1 MQLRCLGLKIMLIV
15 LVSLLALATT
25 GGGGGGCGRVQ
36 AFTTTTTTASIP
48 TGKRASTKIT
58 ALVPMPFSKAVAVDS
73 ASGRLSTAARKS
85 RPIRTATT
93 TTTKTEA
100 RTSTCLSSITY
111 SIEDSNGEGKSGDD
125 NSNGSNYGEV
135 SRAYRR
141 TIYTHEDWKR
151 HRDPSR
157 FFKRAL
163 TIFRSGIYWNIRLPV
178 KFVTSVSMFVV
189 LWNTLFKGFQLSLP
203 LQPFTLSSASLGLLL
218 VFRTN
223 TGYGRWDEARKC
235 WGMNM

>member
-1 MQLRCLGLKIMLIV
+1 MILTV
-15 LVSLLALATT
+15 LLLLLFLALAVVVGP
-25 GGGGGGCGRVQ
+25 GGGGNNGRRTIDVVQ
-36 AFTTTTTTASIP
+36 AF
-48 TGKRASTKIT
+48 
-58 ALVPMPFSKAVAVDS
+58 
-73 ASGRLSTAARKS
+73 
-85 RPIRTATT
+85 TATT
-93 TTTKTEA
+93 TTTA
-100 RTSTCLSSITY
+100 TSTSKRSRHHLLLPPPPRGLRRRASFSPPLPPPPPSLSSLSSSSSCFSTTSTITSTTTTRLFY
-111 SIEDSNGEGKSGDD
+111 NNKSSLDSKT
-125 NSNGSNYGEV
+125 NSNNYGEE

-141 TIYTHEDWKR
+141 TIYTHEDWKK

-178 KFVTSVSMFVV
+178 QFTTFVSILVV
-189 LWNTLFKGFQLSLP
+189 LWNCTFTKFQLSLP

-235 WGMNM
+235 WGMNMYVFFLIS